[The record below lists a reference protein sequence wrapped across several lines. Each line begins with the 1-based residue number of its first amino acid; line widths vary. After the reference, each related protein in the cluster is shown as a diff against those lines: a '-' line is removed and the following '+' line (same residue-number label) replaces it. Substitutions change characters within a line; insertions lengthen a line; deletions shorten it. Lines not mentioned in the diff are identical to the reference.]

1 MNIAFIGTGKL
12 GMPCAEEIAKAGHSV
27 TGYDVASVTS
37 DLVDI
42 KDTIAE
48 AVKFAKIVFVAVP
61 TPHDPSYDGRAPT
74 AHLEPKD
81 FSYDIV
87 KDVLRECNSVMNSAQ
102 MIVLI
107 STVLPGT
114 VRRELAPLIT
124 QARFI
129 YNPYLIAMG
138 SVAWDMV
145 NPEMVIIG
153 TEDGSETG
161 DASLLINFYKELMQ
175 NNPRYSVGT
184 WEEAESIKIFY
195 NTFISAK
202 LSLVN
207 MIQDVAM
214 KLGNMNVDVVTDAL
228 ANSTQRIM
236 GPKYMTAG
244 MGDGGPCHPRD
255 NIALRYMAKELNLE
269 YDLFHAIMNSRE
281 VQARNLANFLC
292 DLSKEHELPVLIHGY
307 AYKPDVPYT
316 EGSYSSL
323 VAHYCGERGFHPMI
337 VDPLT
342 HPDPGPYSAVVLLA
356 HNPSVTYNYI
366 NNQQSN
372 NLYCKLNE
380 DSVIVDPW
388 RSFSDTSY
396 KVIHYGNT
404 RIT

>member
-1 MNIAFIGTGKL
+1 MQVGFIGLGKL
-12 GMPCAEEIAKAGHSV
+12 GLPCAEAMATKYSV
-27 TGYDVASVTS
+27 TGFDIEDRYSDSVKVVTDVKDAVENK
-37 DLVDI
+37 DL
-42 KDTIAE
+42 
-48 AVKFAKIVFVAVP
+48 VFVAIQ
-61 TPHDPSYDGRAPT
+61 TPHHPQYDGSTPCMDY
-74 AHLEPKD
+74 EPQD
-81 FSYDIV
+81 FNYDQV
-87 KDVLRECNSVMNSAQ
+87 KQCLKEVNEYANEHTL
-102 MIVLI
+102 IVLI

-207 MIQDVAM
+207 MIQDVAI

-323 VAHYCGERGFHPMI
+323 VAHYCSERGFHPMI

-356 HNPSVTYNYI
+356 HNPSVTYNYM
-366 NNQQSN
+366 NNQKSN
-372 NLYCKLNE
+372 NLYCELYE

-388 RSFSDTSY
+388 RSFSDTRY

-404 RIT
+404 RIA

>member
-1 MNIAFIGTGKL
+1 MKVSMIGLGKL
-12 GMPCAEEIAKAGHSV
+12 GLPCAEAMASKYEV
-27 TGYDVASVTS
+27 TGFDIVHRKSDSVRVVNNLQ
-37 DLVDI
+37 D
-42 KDTIAE
+42 
-48 AVKFAKIVFVAVP
+48 AVKDQDIVFVAIQ
-61 TPHDPSYDGRAPT
+61 TPHHPQYDGSQPCMSY
-74 AHLEPKD
+74 EPQD
-81 FSYDIV
+81 FNYDQV
-87 KDVLRECNSVMNSAQ
+87 KQCLKEVNEYANEHTL
-102 MIVLI
+102 IVLI

-255 NIALRYMAKELNLE
+255 NIALRYLAQDLDLG

-323 VAHYCGERGFHPMI
+323 IAHYCSERGFHPMI

-342 HPDPGPYSAVVLLA
+342 HPALGPYSAVVLLA

-366 NNQQSN
+366 NNQKSN
-372 NLYCKLNE
+372 NLYCELYE

-388 RSFSDTSY
+388 RSFSDTRY

-404 RIT
+404 RMA

>member
-1 MNIAFIGTGKL
+1 MQVGFIGLGKL
-12 GMPCAEEIAKAGHSV
+12 GLPCAEAMSVKHSV
-27 TGYDVASVTS
+27 TGFDIEDRASDNIKVVTDVKDAVQNK
-37 DLVDI
+37 DL
-42 KDTIAE
+42 
-48 AVKFAKIVFVAVP
+48 VFVAIQ
-61 TPHDPSYDGRAPT
+61 TPHHPQYDGSMPCMDY
-74 AHLEPKD
+74 EPQD
-81 FSYDIV
+81 FNYDQV
-87 KDVLRECNSVMNSAQ
+87 KQCLKEVNEYANEHTL
-102 MIVLI
+102 IVLI

-292 DLSKEHELPVLIHGY
+292 DLAKEHELPVLIHGY

-316 EGSYSSL
+316 DGSYSSL
-323 VAHYCGERGFHPMI
+323 VAHYCSERGFHPMI

-372 NLYCKLNE
+372 DLYCKLNE

-404 RIT
+404 RMA

>member
-1 MNIAFIGTGKL
+1 
-12 GMPCAEEIAKAGHSV
+12 
-27 TGYDVASVTS
+27 
-37 DLVDI
+37 
-42 KDTIAE
+42 
-48 AVKFAKIVFVAVP
+48 
-61 TPHDPSYDGRAPT
+61 
-74 AHLEPKD
+74 
-81 FSYDIV
+81 
-87 KDVLRECNSVMNSAQ
+87 
-102 MIVLI
+102 
-107 STVLPGT
+107 
-114 VRRELAPLIT
+114 
-124 QARFI
+124 
-129 YNPYLIAMG
+129 
-138 SVAWDMV
+138 
-145 NPEMVIIG
+145 MVIIG

-292 DLSKEHELPVLIHGY
+292 DLAKEHELPVLIHGY

-316 EGSYSSL
+316 DGSYSSL
-323 VAHYCGERGFHPMI
+323 VAHYCSERGFHPMI

-372 NLYCKLNE
+372 DLYCKLNE

-404 RIT
+404 RMA